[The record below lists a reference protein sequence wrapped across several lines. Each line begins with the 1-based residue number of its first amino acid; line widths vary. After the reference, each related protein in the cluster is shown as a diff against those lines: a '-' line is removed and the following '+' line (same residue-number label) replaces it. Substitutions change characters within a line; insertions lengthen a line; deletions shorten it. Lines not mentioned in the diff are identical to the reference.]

1 MFSKLSAEVIEKI
14 GEYLR
19 PSEKLNLSIAI
30 SKARF
35 LRPDFDEIVI
45 NRKDCLDG
53 QTVRPRTEWPPY
65 HNAGNQGQMKR
76 VLDVWPIRKVNQ
88 VTVSLLRSRGLL
100 CQSWF
105 CTKGESTIAGISGIP
120 FCCTKDYK
128 ENGWRGEMF
137 STRRSDI
144 FLQGQRIS
152 VDVNEGKCCE
162 IVQAEIKVF
171 YAEKLAPSFISKRIN
186 PLNIRTNL
194 ENWLDVDTD
203 SDSYADAD
211 LPSVPDMD
219 SDSGAV
225 SSGYADSDVDSDS
238 NCSCC
243 SDCINCFCYEY
254 GSLMPEVHKKI
265 PNWFQELEH
274 PYVD

>member
-1 MFSKLSAEVIEKI
+1 MTKVGIE
-14 GEYLR
+14 L
-19 PSEKLNLSIAI
+19 L
-30 SKARF
+30 
-35 LRPDFDEIVI
+35 
-45 NRKDCLDG
+45 G
-53 QTVRPRTEWPPY
+53 Q
-65 HNAGNQGQMKR
+65 
-76 VLDVWPIRKVNQ
+76 L
-88 VTVSLLRSRGLL
+88 
-100 CQSWF
+100 
-105 CTKGESTIAGISGIP
+105 
-120 FCCTKDYK
+120 
-128 ENGWRGEMF
+128 
-137 STRRSDI
+137 
-144 FLQGQRIS
+144 
-152 VDVNEGKCCE
+152 
-162 IVQAEIKVF
+162 
-171 YAEKLAPSFISKRIN
+171 KRIN

-211 LPSVPDMD
+211 QPSVPDMD
-219 SDSGAV
+219 SDSGTV